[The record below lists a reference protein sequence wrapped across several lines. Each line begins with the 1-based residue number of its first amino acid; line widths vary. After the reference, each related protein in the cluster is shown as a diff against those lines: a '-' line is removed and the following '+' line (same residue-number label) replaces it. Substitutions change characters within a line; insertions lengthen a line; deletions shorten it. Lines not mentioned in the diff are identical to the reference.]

1 MSSDPE
7 FVVLV
12 DAQDQAIGQE
22 EKLRAHQLGLLH
34 RAFSVFIFRGS
45 GAGLEV
51 LLQQRNPLKYHC
63 PSLWTNACCSH
74 PRAGE
79 EIVAAAER
87 RLPEELG
94 IQIKLKS
101 VGHFLYRA
109 EFSNGLIEHEL
120 DHVLVGYYEETPLP
134 FNPEE
139 VAAVRWETLK
149 NLRIEWEQK
158 PETFT
163 PWFKQALEIALAD
176 LESSAASQQVG
187 RFCPLPQNRMLL

>member
-1 MSSDPE
+1 MSPDPE

-12 DAQDQAIGQE
+12 DAQDQAIGQA

-63 PSLWTNACCSH
+63 PSLWSNACCSH

-79 EIVAAAER
+79 GIVAAAER

-94 IQIKLKS
+94 IQVKLRR
-101 VGHFLYRA
+101 VGHFSYRA

-120 DHVLVGYYEETPLP
+120 DHVLVGYYEEGSLL

-139 VAAVRWETLK
+139 VAAVRWETLESLSLK
-149 NLRIEWEQK
+149 LKQK
-158 PETFT
+158 PEEFT
-163 PWFKQALEIALAD
+163 PWFKQALEIALAN
-176 LESSAASQQVG
+176 LEPSGASQQAG
-187 RFCPLPQNRMLL
+187 RF